1 MFENTESR
9 TNSPIPHSL
18 EGYTFEREIGQ
29 GSFSTVYLGYRTSSE
44 APSSAVAIKAIP
56 LGRLNRKLLD
66 NLHSEIN
73 ALRNV
78 SSCPNI
84 GIINP
89 LICFSKVD

>member
-1 MFENTESR
+1 MEGR
-9 TNSPIPHSL
+9 TKSPIPHTL
-18 EGYTFEREIGQ
+18 EGYVFDREIGQ
-29 GSFSTVYLGYRTSSE
+29 GSFSTVYLGTR
-44 APSSAVAIKAIP
+44 ASSAQPVAIKAIP

-84 GIINP
+84 GISTLSIV
-89 LICFSKVD
+89 CSKVD